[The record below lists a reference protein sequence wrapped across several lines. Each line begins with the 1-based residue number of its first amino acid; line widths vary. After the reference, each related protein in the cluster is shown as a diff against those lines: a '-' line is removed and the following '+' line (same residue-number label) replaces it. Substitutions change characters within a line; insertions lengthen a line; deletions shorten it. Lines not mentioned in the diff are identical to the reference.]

1 VASERFG
8 RRETETLIEAVMQGQ
23 SKLVL
28 IVVLV
33 VTLFTIG
40 RMLRPAFARDR
51 AADPETQGRQLL
63 TGDELKL
70 LFVLMDTDKNGKISK
85 QEWMTFMGTVFETL
99 DQKKTGELDPN
110 ELAQLRFRKSTFS
123 TGGK

>member
-1 VASERFG
+1 M
-8 RRETETLIEAVMQGQ
+8 RRQT
-23 SKLVL
+23 KLGL
-28 IVVLV
+28 IVLLM

-40 RMLRPAFARDR
+40 RMVRPAFARDR
-51 AADPETQGRQLL
+51 ATAPETQGRQLL

-70 LFVLMDTDKNGKISK
+70 LFVLMDTDKNGKVSK

-99 DQKKTGELDPN
+99 DQKKKGELDAN
-110 ELAQLRFRKSTFS
+110 DLAQLRFRKSAFS

>member
-1 VASERFG
+1 MR
-8 RRETETLIEAVMQGQ
+8 GQ

-28 IVVLV
+28 IVLLV
-33 VTLFTIG
+33 VTLFTIV

-99 DQKKTGELDPN
+99 DQKKNGELDPN

-123 TGGK
+123 AGGK